1 MRDEETGSW
10 WQQVSGEAILGP
22 LKGQKLE
29 PVSYDEI
36 TFDLWKQEETQG
48 RVLKPDPSVEARKYA
63 SADWDQRMSNVP
75 VATQSLD
82 QTLPPR
88 TLVVG
93 LTAGTASKAYPLDA
107 LRKQSPI
114 IDELGGVP
122 IVVVL
127 GSDGKSIR
135 AYERVVEGRKL
146 EFFGKKDS
154 SPLRLVDAETG
165 SEWDFTGTAV
175 SGQLSGRQ
183 LEKVAVLNDY
193 WFDWKNYH
201 PKTFV
206 YDLGGR

>member
-75 VATQSLD
+75 VVTQNLD